1 MGDSLEI
8 SCLGLTPKAPS
19 GHIRGPAGG
28 QLTYERFDRAVDVF
42 VLLEAGGCGEC
53 FPAIRAGVGPGADM
67 LGADVPLQ
75 VAGVRE
81 HLGTQT
87 LSAGAPVI
95 LLLAAG
101 WGLPRHSAPAPSLA
115 RTGLCCSGD
124 SPGGLRRA
132 VKAPPD
138 SVPSTVAP
146 ERTVAMWP

>member
-19 GHIRGPAGG
+19 CHIRGPAGG

-87 LSAGAPVI
+87 LSAGAPSSSFG
-95 LLLAAG
+95 LLEG
-101 WGLPRHSAPAPSLA
+101 VSLA
-115 RTGLCCSGD
+115 TLPLPQVW
-124 SPGGLRRA
+124 PGQVSA
-132 VKAPPD
+132 VVVTPRGA
-138 SVPSTVAP
+138 
-146 ERTVAMWP
+146 